1 LADRLSI
8 KEGDSVSFINKQ
20 NGKLYTFHIDAVA
33 DSYAGQFIFMPIAEF
48 NEQLELPENSY
59 RGLWSTKKLDI
70 PDELLSGTKSLS
82 ETANAMDELLGPMVS
97 MVASM
102 TLIACVVGLIII
114 YLVTSLIIEENRNT
128 ISLFKIF
135 GYRRREIGSLVL
147 NSSTFVIVAGF
158 IVSIPVMAAS
168 MGAMYGYLGNMINMV
183 LPTIINPLH
192 VVVCF
197 AAIMLTYQLS
207 KLLCAKKVN
216 AVSMSEA
223 LKAGTE

>member
-1 LADRLSI
+1 MPLKNRPIELS
-8 KEGDSVSFINKQ
+8 
-20 NGKLYTFHIDAVA
+20 FHIDAVA
-33 DSYAGQFIFMPIAEF
+33 DSYAGQFIFMPIDEF
-48 NEQLELPENSY
+48 NAQLGFPENSY
-59 RGLWSTKKLDI
+59 TGLWSTKKLDI
-70 PDELLSGTKSLS
+70 PEEQLSGTKSLS

-97 MVASM
+97 MVVAM

-114 YLVTSLIIEENRNT
+114 YLVTSLIIEENKNT

-135 GYRRREIGSLVL
+135 GYRRREIGSLIL

-158 IVSIPVMAAS
+158 IISIPVMAAS
-168 MGAMYGYLGNMINMV
+168 MSAMYGYLGAMINLV
-183 LPTIINPLH
+183 LPTIISPLY

-207 KLLCAKKVN
+207 KLLCAKRVN